1 MNDFSR
7 LPIGLFD
14 SGMGGLTVFKALAER
29 LPHEDLLYLGDT
41 ARLPY
46 GTKGRDT
53 IIRYTL
59 KAAQKQVDMGVKI
72 LVIASN
78 TATSA
83 ALDAV
88 REQFAPLPVMG
99 VVAPGAQAAAQ
110 ASVNGHIVVV
120 ATEATISG
128 GAYQQAIARIRSG
141 GRKDTFAKADYKMLP
156 GWSYASMWWISN
168 DSHGAYAARGV
179 HGQTLWIDP
188 AADMV
193 IARFGSYPV
202 AANAANDPTSLPAY
216 RAVANHLMATDKM
229 PLLGQEWRIE
239 SLDGIGLLANSQ
251 ATLQFLAN
259 GRLAGSATCNR
270 ILGSYSSE
278 EGKPRLRIEPAG
290 TTMMICPEALM
301 NQERKLLGLL
311 PQVQRYRI
319 DASGALVLETANGKT
334 ILARR

>member
-59 KAAQKQVDMGVKI
+59 KAAQKLVDMGVKM
-72 LVIASN
+72 LVIACN

-128 GAYQQAIARIRSG
+128 GAYQQAIARIRPEAVVT
-141 GRKDTFAKADYKMLP
+141 GRACTLFVPLAEEGWMNGPIVEGVASRYLSDIFSQHSRGASSASEATPATPDTLLLGCTHFPMFQEALQNVVGP
-156 GWSYASMWWISN
+156 QVRIV
-168 DSHGAYAARGV
+168 DSAATTALRVAEELRTTNLLSQGNGPAHYRFLTTDNAARFARTGSLFLGRELG
-179 HGQTLWIDP
+179 HGE
-188 AADMV
+188 V
-193 IARFGSYPV
+193 
-202 AANAANDPTSLPAY
+202 SL
-216 RAVANHLMATDKM
+216 VDL
-229 PLLGQEWRIE
+229 
-239 SLDGIGLLANSQ
+239 
-251 ATLQFLAN
+251 
-259 GRLAGSATCNR
+259 
-270 ILGSYSSE
+270 
-278 EGKPRLRIEPAG
+278 
-290 TTMMICPEALM
+290 
-301 NQERKLLGLL
+301 
-311 PQVQRYRI
+311 
-319 DASGALVLETANGKT
+319 
-334 ILARR
+334 